1 MLLLACFQLRCFRLE
16 RGLTSGKPLLG
27 LGERSFASLELLRD
41 RRIWRRLDR
50 SGRWTFAGRE
60 RRLAG
65 GQLLLPRVEL
75 GAALVE
81 GRAALLGLGETE
93 ADRVEPRAAP
103 IGRLE
108 LLLAL
113 LDPGERV
120 GELPLALLHLGDA
133 FRECPLE
140 HGQLVR
146 RLDPLSAQGLSLR
159 LDVGGLVFD
168 RALSAPFRGRWY
180 FS

>member
-1 MLLLACFQLRCFRLE
+1 MGLRLPLRLGRRGGGNVLLLACFQLRCFRLE
-16 RGLTSGKPLLG
+16 RGLTSGKPVLG
-27 LGERSFASLELLRD
+27 LGERRFAGLELLRD
-41 RRIWRRLDR
+41 RRIGRRLDR
-50 SGRWTFAGRE
+50 SGRRTFAGRE

-81 GRAALLGLGETE
+81 GRATLLGLGETE
-93 ADRVEPRAAP
+93 TDRVEPRAAP

-120 GELPLALLHLGDA
+120 GELPLAL
-133 FRECPLE
+133 P
-140 HGQLVR
+140 
-146 RLDPLSAQGLSLR
+146 
-159 LDVGGLVFD
+159 
-168 RALSAPFRGRWY
+168 APGRPAPRVPA
-180 FS
+180 